1 MKNEDFDDI
10 YQKYHRFSVKNARKI
25 VKDRMAAEDISQ
37 DVFFRLYEIRDTLDL
52 SCESMLRSLIF
63 MATINK
69 AKDYLKKPINQ
80 QESSSLEELGEYAEP
95 CGKHLDPAEIIVH
108 NEDVENRNRALIR
121 LREKNPVNYDILIK
135 VAYFEI
141 PPEVVAEEYGIT
153 NNNVNNRILRTRKWL
168 RKELDQLRQR

>member
-1 MKNEDFDDI
+1 M
-10 YQKYHRFSVKNARKI
+10 
-25 VKDRMAAEDISQ
+25 Q
-37 DVFFRLYEIRDTLDL
+37 DVYKR
-52 SCESMLRSLIF
+52 
-63 MATINK
+63 
-69 AKDYLKKPINQ
+69 Q
-80 QESSSLEELGEYAEP
+80 
-95 CGKHLDPAEIIVH
+95 HLDPAEIIVH

-121 LREKNPVNYDILIK
+121 LREQNPVNYDILIK